1 MTWGAATAVISLT
14 CGTAMAVI
22 YLTWEVVMAVISLI
36 APYLSSTL
44 ASYPEYAVNMQ
55 VMDNSQ
61 LLVSSQYGGAV
72 QVLLATGQSLPVVL
86 RQH

>member
-1 MTWGAATAVISLT
+1 MAVISLT
-14 CGTAMAVI
+14 WTA
-22 YLTWEVVMAVISLI
+22 VMAVIFLT

-44 ASYPEYAVNMQ
+44 VSYPEYAVNMQ
-55 VMDNSQ
+55 VIVAGQ